1 MFCEVSCILC
11 SRREYE
17 VVFDAGVA
25 QKHRIVR
32 CKYCNLLYA
41 SPRELE
47 YEHQDEPE
55 EELIFEVNGYLEQR
69 CNKEKHQ
76 VADYA
81 KTRQL
86 LDSLYPERG
95 KVLEVGSG
103 FGYLLSTFR
112 EDGWD
117 VTGCDPWKAAC
128 TFARA
133 THGIDARPVILEDA
147 CIVDN
152 TFDVVIMN
160 HVIEHMP
167 DPLSSLREINRVLKP
182 GGHLVIETP
191 RYDTLMFKLLGKRE
205 RSISCDG
212 HIYFFTS
219 DSLEKLYSLA
229 AFRRVKLWYTGRTL
243 NLERLM
249 WNLGVMSKNETVKT
263 LLAFISR
270 YLHLNKVR
278 IYLNTHD
285 MQRVCVQKASTS
297 EI

>member
-147 CIVDN
+147 CIADH

-219 DSLEKLYSLA
+219 ESLEKLYSLA
-229 AFRRVKLWYTGRTL
+229 GFRRVKLWYTGRTL

-270 YLHLNKVR
+270 YLPLNKVR

-285 MQRVCVQKASTS
+285 MQRVCVEKF
-297 EI
+297 